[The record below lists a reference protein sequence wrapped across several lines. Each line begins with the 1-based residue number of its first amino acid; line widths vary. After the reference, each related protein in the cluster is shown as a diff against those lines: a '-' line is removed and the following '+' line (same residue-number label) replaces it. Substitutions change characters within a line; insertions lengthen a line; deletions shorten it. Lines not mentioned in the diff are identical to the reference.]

1 MNCPINMPAGLC
13 ELCPYSKEGLCDY
26 HYAVDMTLVEIKE
39 TTEKTDPGLL
49 R

>member
-26 HYAVDMTLVEIKE
+26 PYAVDMMLVEIKE
-39 TTEKTDPGLL
+39 PPEKLDPDLL